1 MIDPTFADFP
11 GHGLDAADK
20 EYRYHG
26 ISKEV
31 FEKYKEKLEDKE
43 KKQIEQNSEEIKE
56 DQDKEEKEEKLKKH
70 NEILKRIQY
79 RNFLVFQQEIIDM
92 ITKYD
97 PEAVRGRKIMVDKE
111 SYRNIRQRERQKVM
125 EVRKQ
130 IAQDGEDKK

>member
-11 GHGLDAADK
+11 GYGLDAADK
-20 EYRYHG
+20 EHCYHG

-31 FEKYKEKLEDKE
+31 YEKYKEKLEKKE
-43 KKQIEQNSEEIKE
+43 KKQIEQNFEEIKE
-56 DQDKEEKEEKLKKH
+56 DQDKEEKLKKH

-97 PEAVRGRKIMVDKE
+97 PKATRGRKIIVDEE
-111 SYRNIRQRERQKVM
+111 SYRNIRRRERQKVM